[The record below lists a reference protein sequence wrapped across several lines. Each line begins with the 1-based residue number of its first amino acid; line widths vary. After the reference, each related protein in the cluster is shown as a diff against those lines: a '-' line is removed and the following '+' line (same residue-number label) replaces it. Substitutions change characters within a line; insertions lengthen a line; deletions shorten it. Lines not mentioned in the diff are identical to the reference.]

1 MSLVPCISPSQIDM
15 NTKRIN
21 LLFSRWSNKRN
32 IRKRFTNDNDIFN
45 KEIAKRN
52 LKSWAQDILEV
63 PFVPEYTLTNKQVS
77 RLEVAMDSYNRDL
90 NGRFRNIA
98 GLFATPRGLARLDP
112 TSNKF
117 LMKLEN
123 MKNYERNRVSFLE
136 FSTQEIRD
144 IMLSAHIKK
153 GMGSKLFGNKS
164 YKTFRKKRNDIF
176 NAKDEVAEVDAYN
189 EVKKFLNK
197 DEGKLLDQYNRL
209 IRLRSKSK
217 KGETS
222 ELRKAIAEGYVHTD
236 PSTLKEETVYYDP
249 QISEAVLA
257 THELLDKMGNVNIKS
272 FDRIQDIITH
282 KFSRFD
288 NKHLQLV
295 DMLDAA
301 SKRIRKGIEAGNY
314 FPKVTLETM
323 HQIRQRLESIL
334 PENDPGKLIQELS
347 DLTTVTE
354 KILSDLNNIP
364 ENTKASSQSNLNVMW
379 ETDPFVVIEK
389 YSRDAIQ
396 FNKNIHIQ
404 ASYLEAMRDVP
415 TRDTPFLQG
424 MRSFII
430 EEYAVATEGAR
441 RRPEWV
447 NDMVRNINGFQTAR
461 TMGLNVTG
469 GVKNFLS
476 ISHYLSKVGVGNV
489 INANR
494 LYQDDVI
501 KTITDKVEKEEGF
514 LFTPRDSA
522 IIMEGTIG
530 RDKYKDS
537 ELRFNDEEGQ
547 FYYKDVRLR
556 DMMENMKDKSLSKLL
571 FFHRLT
577 ENYQRKKMF
586 RTSFILK
593 LHQLRS
599 SGMMNEAGEPDAA
612 SIRFAKN
619 FALKMVNGWA
629 YEYAPFA
636 KNKYVRGS
644 QDIIVDEIG
653 ESYIVKKSVGGGISE
668 IAFHLLHYPLS
679 LFETHISELKG
690 AKQSI
695 LAGQYNLKVN
705 PFSEKGNAE
714 WSPELQYLLRYAG
727 MFGLIQLSSILL
739 NVNFNNILENE
750 TIDRIARIEKDLL
763 EHDSKEAATFGLL
776 SEFTGPT
783 IGHLKYFS
791 IAKGLVDMDDPL
803 TRVMLGNVN
812 YAENTEDVLKYTD
825 YQWSTEYGRLKNKIL
840 PALRDGRGV
849 DVLRH
854 YLALYPS
861 SWIKS
866 ARRHIG
872 LKKPSTSKYTT
883 SEVLSSLAKLP
894 SQTS

>member
-1 MSLVPCISPSQIDM
+1 MPLVPCINPSQIDI

-32 IRKRFTNDNDIFN
+32 IRKRFTNDNDVFV
-45 KEIAKRN
+45 KEMEKRN
-52 LKSWAQDILEV
+52 LESWAQDILEV
-63 PFVPEYTLTNKQVS
+63 PFVPEYTLTDKQVS
-77 RLEVAMDSYNRDL
+77 RLEVAMDEYNRDL
-90 NGRFRNIA
+90 NGKFKNIA

-112 TSNKF
+112 TSNRF
-117 LMKLEN
+117 LMKLES

-136 FSTQEIRD
+136 FSTQSIRD
-144 IMLSAHIKK
+144 MMLSAHIKK

-176 NAKDEVAEVDAYN
+176 NAKDEVAEIDAYN
-189 EVKKFLNK
+189 KVRDFLNK
-197 DEGKLLDQYNRL
+197 DEGRLLGQYSKLIN
-209 IRLRSKSK
+209 LRSKSSK

-222 ELRKAIAEGYVHTD
+222 EFRKAVVEGYVHRD

-249 QISEAVLA
+249 QIIESVLA
-257 THELLDKMGNVNIKS
+257 THELLDNMGKVNIKS
-272 FDRIQDIITH
+272 FDKLKDIIIY
-282 KFSRFD
+282 KYSRFD
-288 NKHLQLV
+288 NNHLQLV

-301 SKRIRKGIEAGNY
+301 KERIDKGIKAGNY
-314 FPKVTLETM
+314 FPKVTIETM

-347 DLTTVTE
+347 NLPTVTE

-404 ASYLEAMRDVP
+404 AAYLEAMRDVP

-476 ISHYLSKVGVGNV
+476 ISHYLSKVGAGNV
-489 INANR
+489 LNANR
-494 LYQDDVI
+494 LYQDEVI

-537 ELRFNDEEGQ
+537 ELRFNDEDGQ

-556 DMMENMKDKSLSKLL
+556 DMM
-571 FFHRLT
+571 
-577 ENYQRKKMF
+577 
-586 RTSFILK
+586 
-593 LHQLRS
+593 
-599 SGMMNEAGEPDAA
+599 
-612 SIRFAKN
+612 
-619 FALKMVNGWA
+619 
-629 YEYAPFA
+629 
-636 KNKYVRGS
+636 
-644 QDIIVDEIG
+644 
-653 ESYIVKKSVGGGISE
+653 
-668 IAFHLLHYPLS
+668 
-679 LFETHISELKG
+679 
-690 AKQSI
+690 
-695 LAGQYNLKVN
+695 
-705 PFSEKGNAE
+705 
-714 WSPELQYLLRYAG
+714 
-727 MFGLIQLSSILL
+727 
-739 NVNFNNILENE
+739 
-750 TIDRIARIEKDLL
+750 
-763 EHDSKEAATFGLL
+763 
-776 SEFTGPT
+776 
-783 IGHLKYFS
+783 
-791 IAKGLVDMDDPL
+791 
-803 TRVMLGNVN
+803 
-812 YAENTEDVLKYTD
+812 
-825 YQWSTEYGRLKNKIL
+825 
-840 PALRDGRGV
+840 
-849 DVLRH
+849 
-854 YLALYPS
+854 
-861 SWIKS
+861 
-866 ARRHIG
+866 
-872 LKKPSTSKYTT
+872 
-883 SEVLSSLAKLP
+883 
-894 SQTS
+894 